1 MGCILA
7 PNVMPTI
14 PARISGN
21 CRFIAEGSLT
31 SLDEECRM
39 YGVCV
44 CARTCTREEG
54 GRDGEGKRGEKKG
67 GDARGKQ
74 RERERRKSETEK
86 EREIEK

>member
-1 MGCILA
+1 
-7 PNVMPTI
+7 MPTI

-67 GDARGKQ
+67 GMRGGN
-74 RERERRKSETEK
+74 RERGREERVRQRKREK
-86 EREIEK
+86 LRSSQC